1 MEVRV
6 RGEMSQIHHELYE
19 LRKMVESCI
28 ASQVK
33 VQHSIKEE
41 VCSALR
47 EAGLMPSQPNTTAK
61 KGCCSICHQMQVDSL
76 LYRCG
81 HMCTCFDCADQLK
94 SSSRG
99 CPICQSPIEDV
110 VLARPNF

>member
-19 LRKMVESCI
+19 LRKLVESCI

-33 VQHSIKEE
+33 MQQSIKEE

-47 EAGLMPSQPNTTAK
+47 EAGELRHNVCK
-61 KGCCSICHQMQVDSL
+61 FVFSIWNEQNFSTL
-76 LYRCG
+76 LKA
-81 HMCTCFDCADQLK
+81 T
-94 SSSRG
+94 
-99 CPICQSPIEDV
+99 
-110 VLARPNF
+110 

>member
-19 LRKMVESCI
+19 LRKLVESCI

-33 VQHSIKEE
+33 MQQSIKEE

-47 EAGLMPSQPNTTAK
+47 EAGEFLTQ
-61 KGCCSICHQMQVDSL
+61 CL
-76 LYRCG
+76 
-81 HMCTCFDCADQLK
+81 
-94 SSSRG
+94 
-99 CPICQSPIEDV
+99 
-110 VLARPNF
+110 

>member
-19 LRKMVESCI
+19 LRKLVESCI

-33 VQHSIKEE
+33 MQHSIKDE

-47 EAGLMPSQPNTTAK
+47 EAGKLWQNFCKFVFSVRNVNKISTLPK
-61 KGCCSICHQMQVDSL
+61 K
-76 LYRCG
+76 
-81 HMCTCFDCADQLK
+81 T
-94 SSSRG
+94 
-99 CPICQSPIEDV
+99 
-110 VLARPNF
+110 